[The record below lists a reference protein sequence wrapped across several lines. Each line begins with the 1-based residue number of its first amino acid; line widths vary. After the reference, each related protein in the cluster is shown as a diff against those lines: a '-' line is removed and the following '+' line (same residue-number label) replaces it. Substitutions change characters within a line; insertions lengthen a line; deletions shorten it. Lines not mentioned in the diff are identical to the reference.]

1 MELNIIV
8 LVATREI
15 RSLQRKLK
23 FSESHITNYLELF
36 ASKLEERLE
45 TFYANRDDIDSFT
58 LKVEESDC
66 FNTISVEPRMT
77 AFSFRESNLLLRER
91 EAVEAEI
98 GSIWGNLEKAGV
110 LGKSPPL
117 KMFFGR

>member
-45 TFYANRDDIDSFT
+45 TFYANRDDISSFRLT
-58 LKVEESDC
+58 VEESTS
-66 FNTISVEPRMT
+66 FNTVSIEPRMT
-77 AFSFRESNLLLRER
+77 AFAFRESNLLLRER

-98 GSIWGNLEKAGV
+98 GSIWYSLEKAGV
-110 LGKSPPL
+110 LGKDRQT